1 MSECVAFTNDFVP
14 RYLGSGAAFSSDD
27 ILPSHRADERT
38 RISDQRRRWPLQPVG
53 GYQATSVT
61 FCAERREW
69 LVAAYKRLSRLA
81 ALENDWD
88 SYGAEAPS
96 RVSIDTARNI
106 LDVLAGA
113 DFEPTSV
120 DPSAEGGVCLS
131 FRRGNRYA
139 DIECFNSGEI
149 LAVTSSGG
157 DDTCVWEIRGFDQHL
172 ENALSKI
179 RTFVG
184 R

>member
-1 MSECVAFTNDFVP
+1 MA
-14 RYLGSGAAFSSDD
+14 
-27 ILPSHRADERT
+27 
-38 RISDQRRRWPLQPVG
+38 
-53 GYQATSVT
+53 
-61 FCAERREW
+61 
-69 LVAAYKRLSRLA
+69 AAYKKLSRLVS
-81 ALENDWD
+81 LENDWD
-88 SYGAEAPS
+88 SYGAEAPN
-96 RVSIDTARNI
+96 RVSIDAARNV
-106 LDVLAGA
+106 LDVLAEV

-131 FRRGNRYA
+131 FRRGNRYG

-157 DDTCVWEIRGFDQHL
+157 DDTRVWEIRGFDQHL
-172 ENALSKI
+172 ETALSKI